1 MRWKDG
7 KGSSNIDDRRGQS
20 TGRRGGA
27 PLMLILNLVGRKFG
41 ITGIIVVLVGAY
53 FFTGGNIGQL
63 IGGGAPTASNG
74 PVQESSDQ
82 AYWHK
87 LSSVVLAKTEDSWAA
102 IFARHDAQYRPPQ
115 MVLYR
120 GSTQTA
126 CGMGQAQTGPFY
138 CPGDQKVYLDL
149 AFFDLMKQRYGG
161 GGDFAAAYVIAHEVG
176 HHVQNLLGIEKKMRA
191 AQAADPSQKNALSVR
206 LELQADCFAG
216 LWAAE
221 TNRREQFLEAGD
233 MQQGMKTAQAI
244 GDDHLQQ
251 QAGQA
256 VRPDAF
262 THGASAQRQKWLK
275 TGMQATDLAA
285 CDTFN

>member
-1 MRWKDG
+1 MRWK
-7 KGSSNIDDRRGQS
+7 GSRSSDNIDDRRGQS
-20 TGRRGGA
+20 MSRGGSGA
-27 PLMLILNLVGRKFG
+27 LMLILNLVGRKFG

-63 IGGGAPTASNG
+63 LGGGTPQVSDG
-74 PVQESSDQ
+74 PVNETSEQ
-82 AYWHK
+82 AYWHE
-87 LSSVVLAKTEDSWAA
+87 LAGAVLAKTEDSWAA
-102 IFARHDAQYRPPQ
+102 IFARHNAQYRAPQ

-120 GSTQTA
+120 GMTQTG
-126 CGMGQAQTGPFY
+126 CGTGQAQTGPFY
-138 CPGDQKVYLDL
+138 CPADQKVYLDL
-149 AFFDLMKQRYGG
+149 SFFNLLKQRYGG

-191 AQAADPSQKNALSVR
+191 EQAANPSQKNALSVR

-221 TNRREQFLEAGD
+221 TNRREQFLEPGD
-233 MQQGMKTAQAI
+233 LEQGMKTAAAI

-251 QAGQA
+251 QAGQV

-262 THGASAQRQKWLK
+262 THGSSAQRQKWLR
-275 TGMQATDLAA
+275 TGMQASDIGQ
-285 CDTFN
+285 CDTFK